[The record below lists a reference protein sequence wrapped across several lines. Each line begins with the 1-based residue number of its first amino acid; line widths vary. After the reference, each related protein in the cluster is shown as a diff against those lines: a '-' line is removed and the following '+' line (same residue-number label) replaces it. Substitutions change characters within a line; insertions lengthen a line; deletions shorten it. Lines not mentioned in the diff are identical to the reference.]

1 MSSSVFSK
9 AWLGRSGMCVGRE
22 RIPCAYKNSLRT
34 RLREAVAGREPSK
47 GMRMNCCHFLVS
59 MLLVFFLFWN
69 SGALNAEPFRVG
81 FPSLATG
88 FAPSWVAADKG
99 IWKKHGLDVEL
110 IFLRGGSRT
119 VSALLGDSVDFI
131 IGSDLGV
138 TTAILQGAALTRV
151 GTTTNTLGYSMVTQ
165 PGIKTVRDL
174 KGKVI
179 GITPGRDAA
188 YARVVKLLRDNGMDA
203 SKDVTF
209 LSVGDGGPA
218 ARVAALS
225 SGVIHATM
233 FTPPSD
239 MISEKAGMRIL
250 TKIDVANIGGGLNTS
265 TMMAQKSRAQL
276 LRFLRGYME
285 AIQYLKSHKDES
297 LKIFS
302 KYVRN
307 PDLNIMA
314 YLYDEISMRAEP
326 SLRPQTDAVR
336 ALLDLAALDFP
347 QAKRLS
353 EKDNWDL
360 SLLDEIQ
367 KSGFF
372 EQLYR

>member
-1 MSSSVFSK
+1 M
-9 AWLGRSGMCVGRE
+9 
-22 RIPCAYKNSLRT
+22 T
-34 RLREAVAGREPSK
+34 RFRLCTLMIIGV
-47 GMRMNCCHFLVS
+47 
-59 MLLVFFLFWN
+59 LF
-69 SGALNAEPFRVG
+69 GANPIVWGAEPFRVG

-119 VSALLGDSVDFI
+119 VSAMLGGSVDFI
-131 IGSDLGV
+131 IGSDLGA
-138 TTAILQGAALTRV
+138 TTAILQGAPITRV
-151 GTTTNTLGYSMVTQ
+151 GVTTNTLGYSMVTQ
-165 PGIKTVRDL
+165 PGIKTIRDL
-174 KGKVI
+174 KGKII

-203 SKDVTF
+203 SRDVTF

-250 TKIDVANIGGGLNTS
+250 TKIDVANVGGGLNTTTS
-265 TMMAQKSRAQL
+265 LLQKKRPQVV
-276 LRFLRGYME
+276 RFLRGYME
-285 AIQYLKSHKDES
+285 AVQYLKSHKDES

-307 PDLNIMA
+307 PDLDIMA
-314 YLYDEISMRAEP
+314 YLYSEISNRVEP
-326 SLRPQTDAVR
+326 GLRPRPDAVR
-336 ALLDLAALDFP
+336 ALLELAALDFP
-347 QAKRLS
+347 QAKRLT
-353 EKDNWDL
+353 ETDNWDL
-360 SLLDEIQ
+360 SLIEEIQ
-367 KSGFF
+367 KAGFLD
-372 EQLYR
+372 QLYR

>member
-1 MSSSVFSK
+1 MSLYRFYASVFLGVLFSSSSTL
-9 AWLGRSGMCVGRE
+9 WS
-22 RIPCAYKNSLRT
+22 
-34 RLREAVAGREPSK
+34 
-47 GMRMNCCHFLVS
+47 
-59 MLLVFFLFWN
+59 
-69 SGALNAEPFRVG
+69 AETFRVG

-119 VSALLGDSVDFI
+119 VSALIGGSVDFI

-151 GTTTNTLGYSMVTQ
+151 GVTTNTLGYSMVTQ

-174 KGKVI
+174 RGKIV

-203 SKDVTF
+203 SRDVTF

-239 MISEKAGMRIL
+239 RISEKAGMRIL
-250 TKIDVANIGGGLNTS
+250 AKIDVANVGGGLNTS
-265 TMMAQKSRAQL
+265 TAVLQKSRPQL

-285 AIQYLKSHKDES
+285 AIQYLQNNKDES

-307 PDLNIMA
+307 PDLGIMA
-314 YLYDEISMRAEP
+314 YLYDEISSRVERG
-326 SLRPQTDAVR
+326 LRPQADAVR

-360 SLLDEIQ
+360 SLIDEIS
-367 KSGFF
+367 KSGFLD
-372 EQLYR
+372 QLYK

>member
-1 MSSSVFSK
+1 MNRYRFYASVFLGVLFSSSSTL
-9 AWLGRSGMCVGRE
+9 WS
-22 RIPCAYKNSLRT
+22 
-34 RLREAVAGREPSK
+34 
-47 GMRMNCCHFLVS
+47 
-59 MLLVFFLFWN
+59 
-69 SGALNAEPFRVG
+69 AETFRVG

-119 VSALLGDSVDFI
+119 VSALIGGSVDFI

-151 GTTTNTLGYSMVTQ
+151 GVTTNTLGYSMVTQ

-174 KGKVI
+174 RGKIV

-239 MISEKAGMRIL
+239 RISEKAGMRIL
-250 TKIDVANIGGGLNTS
+250 AKIDVANVGGGLNTS
-265 TMMAQKSRAQL
+265 TAVLQKSRPQV

-285 AIQYLKSHKDES
+285 AIQYLQNNKDES

-307 PDLNIMA
+307 PDLGIMA
-314 YLYDEISMRAEP
+314 YLYDEISSRVERG
-326 SLRPQTDAVR
+326 LRPQADAVR

-347 QAKRLS
+347 QAKRLN

-360 SLLDEIQ
+360 SLIEEIS
-367 KSGFF
+367 KSGFLD
-372 EQLYR
+372 QLYKS

>member
-1 MSSSVFSK
+1 MNRRKTYIIILVTFFS
-9 AWLGRSGMCVGRE
+9 APLTICS
-22 RIPCAYKNSLRT
+22 AQT
-34 RLREAVAGREPSK
+34 
-47 GMRMNCCHFLVS
+47 
-59 MLLVFFLFWN
+59 
-69 SGALNAEPFRVG
+69 FRVG

-110 IFLRGGSRT
+110 IFLRGGART
-119 VSALLGDSVDFI
+119 VAAMIGGSVDFI
-131 IGSDLGV
+131 IGSDLGA
-138 TTAILQGAALTRV
+138 TTAILQGANITRV
-151 GTTTNTLGYSMVTQ
+151 GVTTNTLGYSMVSQ
-165 PGIKTVRDL
+165 PNIRTVHDL
-174 KGKVI
+174 KGKII

-203 SKDVTF
+203 GKDVTF

-250 TKIDVANIGGGLNTS
+250 VKIDVANVGGGLNT
-265 TMMAQKSRAQL
+265 MAGSLQKNRAQM

-285 AIQYLKSHKDES
+285 AIHYLKNNKDES
-297 LKIFS
+297 LRIFS

-307 PDLNIMA
+307 PDLAIMA
-314 YLYDEISMRAEP
+314 HLYDEISMRVART
-326 SLRPQTDAVR
+326 LRPQPDAVR
-336 ALLDLAALDFP
+336 ALLELAALDFP

-353 EKDNWDL
+353 EKDHWDL
-360 SLLDEIQ
+360 SLIDEIQ
-367 KSGFF
+367 KAGFLD
-372 EQLYR
+372 QLYR

>member
-1 MSSSVFSK
+1 MIYWIKV
-9 AWLGRSGMCVGRE
+9 V
-22 RIPCAYKNSLRT
+22 
-34 RLREAVAGREPSK
+34 
-47 GMRMNCCHFLVS
+47 LVIFA
-59 MLLVFFLFWN
+59 LLIYAAPVR
-69 SGALNAEPFRVG
+69 AAEPFRVG

-88 FAPSWVAADKG
+88 FAPSWVTMDTG

-110 IFLRGGSRT
+110 IYLRGGSRT
-119 VSALLGDSVDFI
+119 VSALISGSVDFI
-131 IGSDLGV
+131 LGSDIGI
-138 TTAILQGAALTRV
+138 TTAIIQGANLTRV
-151 GTTTNTLGYSMVTQ
+151 GVTTNTLGYSVVTQ

-174 KGKVI
+174 KGKTI

-239 MISEKAGMRIL
+239 KISEKAGMRVL
-250 TKIDVANIGGGLNTS
+250 TRIDVANVGGGLNT
-265 TMMAQKSRAQL
+265 TPGFIQKSRPRA

-285 AIQYLKSHKDES
+285 GIRYLKSHKDES

-307 PDLNIMA
+307 PDLQIMA
-314 YLYDEISMRAEP
+314 YLYEEIATRVEP
-326 SLRPQTDAVR
+326 GLRPDPEAVR
-336 ALLDLAALDFP
+336 ALLALAALDLP
-347 QAKRLS
+347 QAKNLT

-360 SLLDEIQ
+360 SLIDEIQ
-367 KSGFF
+367 KSGVLD
-372 EQLYR
+372 QLYKK

>member
-1 MSSSVFSK
+1 MNRYGF
-9 AWLGRSGMCVGRE
+9 WL
-22 RIPCAYKNSLRT
+22 L
-34 RLREAVAGREPSK
+34 L
-47 GMRMNCCHFLVS
+47 
-59 MLLVFFLFWN
+59 LLVVLFSW
-69 SGALNAEPFRVG
+69 SSRLWSAEPFRVG

-88 FAPSWVAADKG
+88 FAPSWVAADKA

-119 VSALLGDSVDFI
+119 VSALIAGSVNFI

-138 TTAILQGAALTRV
+138 TTAILQGAPLTRV
-151 GTTTNTLGYSMVTQ
+151 GVTTNTLGYSMVTQ
-165 PGIKTVRDL
+165 PSIKTIRDL
-174 KGKVI
+174 KGKII

-203 SKDVTF
+203 SKDVKF

-225 SGVIHATM
+225 SGVIHASM

-250 TKIDVANIGGGLNTS
+250 TKIDVANVGGGLNTS
-265 TMMAQKSRAQL
+265 TSAVQKNRPEL

-307 PDLNIMA
+307 PDLGIMA
-314 YLYDEISMRAEP
+314 YLYDEISTRAEP
-326 SLRPQTDAVR
+326 SLRPQPEAVR
-336 ALLDLAALDFP
+336 ALLELAALDFP
-347 QAKRLS
+347 QARRLS

-360 SLLDEIQ
+360 SLIDEIQ
-367 KSGFF
+367 KSGFLDL
-372 EQLYR
+372 LYR

>member
-1 MSSSVFSK
+1 MEMRIFTTVVFAVFAFQIASVPQ
-9 AWLGRSGMCVGRE
+9 AWSV
-22 RIPCAYKNSLRT
+22 
-34 RLREAVAGREPSK
+34 
-47 GMRMNCCHFLVS
+47 
-59 MLLVFFLFWN
+59 
-69 SGALNAEPFRVG
+69 EPFRVG

-119 VSALLGDSVDFI
+119 VSALIGGSVDFI

-151 GTTTNTLGYSMVTQ
+151 GVTTNTLGYSMVTQ
-165 PGIKTVRDL
+165 PSIKTIRDL
-174 KGKVI
+174 KGKVV

-188 YARVVKLLRDNGMDA
+188 YARVVKLLRDYGMDA
-203 SKDVTF
+203 SKDVTV

-250 TKIDVANIGGGLNTS
+250 TKIEVANVGGGLNT
-265 TMMAQKSRAQL
+265 TTTAVQRSRPQL

-297 LKIFS
+297 LRIFS

-307 PDLNIMA
+307 SDLGIMA
-314 YLYDEISMRAEP
+314 YLYDEISTRAEP
-326 SLRPQTDAVR
+326 GLHPQSDAVR
-336 ALLDLAALDFP
+336 ALLELAALDFP

-360 SLLDEIQ
+360 SLIDEIQ

-372 EQLYR
+372 NQLYK